1 MISVTGAGGLAG
13 IPGEVFTLGG
23 MIAVAIIGWVSSIVI
38 KRLREPTRIET
49 LWERL
54 DSLTKTVYGDP
65 ETPKSPG
72 LLARMEASE
81 RRDMAKGRV
90 IRALA
95 RQWPSG
101 HTPHLNPDDLDELD
115 EDTLEYD
122 HPWRAKP

>member
-1 MISVTGAGGLAG
+1 MINA
-13 IPGEVFTLGG
+13 GEVGTVADYTGELFTVGG
-23 MIAVAIIGWVSSIVI
+23 MIAVAVIGWVASVVI

-54 DSLTKTVYGDP
+54 DILTKTVYGDP
-65 ETPKSPG
+65 EDDKAPG
-72 LLARMEASE
+72 LLARMEAAE

-90 IRALA
+90 IRSLA

-101 HTPHLNPDDLDELD
+101 TTPRLNPSDLEELD

-122 HPWRAKP
+122 HPWRVKP